1 MHETRSLPHDSA
13 SRGKSLA
20 MAPRHWPMPR
30 AASLMCVK
38 MKMHIGAFL
47 PFGGN
52 RGLLVSFGEV
62 NAAADSR
69 SRRPPRW
76 QHATRECLADS
87 EPAGDGR
94 RPCCS
99 TSG

>member
-38 MKMHIGAFL
+38 MKMHIAPFCRSAAF
-47 PFGGN
+47 
-52 RGLLVSFGEV
+52 
-62 NAAADSR
+62 
-69 SRRPPRW
+69 
-76 QHATRECLADS
+76 
-87 EPAGDGR
+87 AG
-94 RPCCS
+94 
-99 TSG
+99 

>member
-38 MKMHIGAFL
+38 MKMHIRASAVRRV
-47 PFGGN
+47 
-52 RGLLVSFGEV
+52 RGRP
-62 NAAADSR
+62 AA
-69 SRRPPRW
+69 
-76 QHATRECLADS
+76 L
-87 EPAGDGR
+87 GVDGR
-94 RPCCS
+94 TPDVDAAF
-99 TSG
+99 

>member
-38 MKMHIGAFL
+38 MKMHITPSAVRRR
-47 PFGGN
+47 